1 LISSCT
7 HCGAQYELP
16 DKMLGKQ
23 ARCKACKK
31 LFVLVPSED
40 EVELPEPTGSTTRMN
55 PVRNDQIDDAL
66 SGLASASFE
75 TDTAMAPVRGSRS
88 TSRRDYDD
96 DDDDERQGRRRM
108 AKGAQASMAMG
119 ITSCVITAAG
129 VALMIIAM
137 VNGSNQSLLVT
148 LGIITLGLLS
158 IGAVCGMIAVVNGT
172 SAASKIRRARHPLA
186 GRSQASTGSLT
197 GAIALGVVFVCA
209 IVIGI
214 WLSKRGGI
222 TFEKEVLEGEARLV
236 QPLDGYC

>member
-1 LISSCT
+1 MISSCT

-31 LFVLVPSED
+31 SFVLVPSEE

-66 SGLASASFE
+66 SGLASASFGSMS
-75 TDTAMAPVRGSRS
+75 DMAPSRGSRS
-88 TSRRDYDD
+88 SSRHHE
-96 DDDDERQGRRRM
+96 DEGEHLGRRRM
-108 AKGAQASMAMG
+108 AKGAQAAMGLG

-129 VALMIIAM
+129 VVLMIIAM
-137 VNGSNQSLLVT
+137 VNSSNQSLMVT
-148 LGIITLGLLS
+148 LGIITLGLMA
-158 IGAVCGMIAVVNGT
+158 IGAVCGMIAVVNG
-172 SAASKIRRARHPLA
+172 SAANSKIRRARHPLS

-197 GAIALGVVFVCA
+197 GAISLGVVFVCA
-209 IVIGI
+209 IVIGV

-222 TFEKEVLEGEARLV
+222 TFEKEVLEGDSSRIV
-236 QPLDGYC
+236 QPLERYC